1 LIDKYGIR
9 ERQGTGDA
17 KGRYFGMDKP
27 TINLIGHK
35 LRREFKPPDDLPYP
49 MQMALKA
56 LALQPVRDGDNDND
70 IRHDEIRRS
79 QGELSDDRDQR

>member
-1 LIDKYGIR
+1 
-9 ERQGTGDA
+9 
-17 KGRYFGMDKP
+17 MDKP

-56 LALQPVRDGDNDND
+56 LAGQSVRDSHNDND
-70 IRHDEIRRS
+70 MQRDENQRPARDR
-79 QGELSDDRDQR
+79 SDDRDQR

>member
-1 LIDKYGIR
+1 
-9 ERQGTGDA
+9 
-17 KGRYFGMDKP
+17 MDKP

-56 LALQPVRDGDNDND
+56 LAGQPVRDSDNDND
-70 IRHDEIRRS
+70 VRRDETQRS
-79 QGELSDDRDQR
+79 ARDRSDDRDRR